1 MNLSVEDKN
10 VDLFLENLINK
21 LFSLIAIFRKLLH
34 VSSFGKRVIFT
45 FF

>member
-21 LFSLIAIFRKLLH
+21 LFSLIVIFRKLL
-34 VSSFGKRVIFT
+34 SSFGKRVIFT